1 MFEVLDRV
9 ALAGL
14 SDEALISAVTAMTQT
29 ESMAAAQR
37 LALIGEVIARQCDD
51 EDDTVAHQVIDGW
64 AWAQAAVA
72 AACNLNP
79 YAASKQ
85 MRIAQ
90 ALRDRLPSTAAL
102 FAKGAVS
109 ATVIDAITWRT
120 HLVVDEDAIALI
132 DAAISGEA
140 GAYGAHSE
148 KQLIG
153 AVDLWVEKFDPDA
166 VVRSRRAA
174 KDLYVEF
181 DDKDDPNGVASFW
194 GRLRVTD
201 KKILEQRLDAL
212 ADTVCPHDPRKRGE
226 LRAAALAALG
236 AVGPAL
242 ERLACECGDTGC
254 AGSGKDPR
262 AGAIT
267 IYALTDQIPAAGE
280 GTPPQS
286 TPGSAGTPETEPE
299 PTETAQ
305 TEPAAP
311 EHEPQTPAAESEPA
325 APAARTEPAASTK
338 PAEPAAPAAST
349 EPAEPAAPAASTEP
363 AEPAAPAAG
372 PEPAAA
378 NPSPGVMLD
387 GAIIPAA
394 MLAELIAAGAT
405 IKPLSEIADLP
416 TERQYRPSTALTAFV
431 RMRAMTC
438 SFPGCNRAAHRCDL
452 DHLIPWPAGAT
463 HPGNLAPLCR
473 LHHLL
478 KTFSGWTPSAKPD
491 GRIQWSA
498 PTGHS
503 YEKAPGAAILFP
515 HWNIET
521 PIPRKRAISL
531 IDDTDRDTSGPHQ
544 RAMPVRTR
552 TRAQDRAQRINTER
566 ARNQLELALER
577 AESNSDPPF

>member
-1 MFEVLDRV
+1 MFEALDRV
-9 ALAGL
+9 ALAAL
-14 SDEALISAVTAMTQT
+14 SDEALICAVTTMTQT
-29 ESMAAAQR
+29 EARAAAQR
-37 LALIGEVIARQCDD
+37 LALIGEVVARQCDD
-51 EDDTVAHQVIDGW
+51 EDDTAAHQVIDGW

-90 ALRDRLPSTAAL
+90 ALRDRLPRTAAL
-102 FAKGAVS
+102 FATGAIS

-120 HLVVDEDAIALI
+120 HLVVDEDALVLI
-132 DAAISGEA
+132 DTAISGEA
-140 GAYGAHSE
+140 GEYGAHSE

-153 AVDLWVEKFDPDA
+153 AVDLWVEKFDPEA

-212 ADTVCPHDPRKRGE
+212 ADTVCSNDPRRRGE

-236 AVGPAL
+236 VVGPAL

-254 AGSGKDPR
+254 EGSGKDPR
-262 AGAIT
+262 AGAVT
-267 IYALTDQIPAAGE
+267 IYALTDQAPAASE
-280 GTPPQS
+280 DTPPQT
-286 TPGSAGTPETEPE
+286 TPGTAGTPDSEPQ
-299 PTETAQ
+299 PPETAE

-311 EHEPQTPAAESEPA
+311 EREPQTPAAESEPA
-325 APAARTEPAASTK
+325 GPS
-338 PAEPAAPAAST
+338 EPAAPAAST
-349 EPAEPAAPAASTEP
+349 EPAGPAAPAANARP
-363 AEPAAPAAG
+363 APAAG
-372 PEPAAA
+372 AQPAVC

-394 MLAELIAAGAT
+394 MLAELVAGGAT
-405 IKPLSEIADLP
+405 VKPLSEIADLP
-416 TERQYRPSTALTAFV
+416 AERQYRPSAALTAFV

-452 DHLIPWPAGAT
+452 DHLTPWPAGAT

-473 LHHLL
+473 LHHLV
-478 KTFSGWTPSAKPD
+478 KTFSGWTPTAKPD
-491 GRIQWSA
+491 GSIQWTA

-503 YEKAPGAAILFP
+503 YQKAPGAAILFP
-515 HWNIET
+515 HWNIDT
-521 PIPRKRAISL
+521 PIPRKRAITL
-531 IDDTDRDTSGPHQ
+531 IDDTDRDTTGP
-544 RAMPVRTR
+544 RRKAMPLRQR

-566 ARNQLELALER
+566 ARNQLERALKR
-577 AESNSDPPF
+577 ADNNSDPPPF

>member
-1 MFEVLDRV
+1 MFEGLDRG

-14 SDEALISAVTAMTQT
+14 SDEALISAVTTMTQT
-29 ESMAAAQR
+29 EAMAAAQR

-90 ALRDRLPSTAAL
+90 ALRDRLPRTAAL
-102 FAKGAVS
+102 FATGVIS
-109 ATVIDAITWRT
+109 ASVIDAITWRT
-120 HLVVDEDAIALI
+120 HLVVDEDALGLI
-132 DAAISGEA
+132 DAAIAGEA
-140 GAYGAHSE
+140 GEYGAHSE

-153 AVDLWVEKFDPDA
+153 AVDLWVEKFDPEA

-194 GRLRVTD
+194 GRLRITD
-201 KKILEQRLDAL
+201 KKILEQRLNAL
-212 ADTVCPHDPRKRGE
+212 ADTVCSNDPRRRGE

-236 AVGPAL
+236 VVGPAL
-242 ERLACECGDTGC
+242 ERLTCLCGDAGC

-267 IYALTDQIPAAGE
+267 IYALTDQEPAASE
-280 GTPPQS
+280 NTPRQ
-286 TPGSAGTPETEPE
+286 TRPGAAGTPDSEPAETEP
-299 PTETAQ
+299 PETKE

-311 EHEPQTPAAESEPA
+311 EHEPQTPAASGDEK
-325 APAARTEPAASTK
+325 APAAC
-338 PAEPAAPAAST
+338 
-349 EPAEPAAPAASTEP
+349 
-363 AEPAAPAAG
+363 
-372 PEPAAA
+372 

-387 GAIIPAA
+387 GDIIPAA
-394 MLAELIAAGAT
+394 MLAELVAGGAT
-405 IKPLSEIADLP
+405 IKPLAEIADLP
-416 TERQYRPSTALTAFV
+416 AEPRYRPSASLTAFV
-431 RMRAMTC
+431 RMRSMTC

-452 DHLIPWPAGAT
+452 DHLTPWPAGAT
-463 HPGNLAPLCR
+463 HPGNLGPLCR
-473 LHHLL
+473 LHHLV
-478 KTFSGWTPSAKPD
+478 KTFGGWEPTAKPD
-491 GRIQWSA
+491 GSIHWTA

-503 YEKAPGAAILFP
+503 YQKAPGAAILFP
-515 HWNIET
+515 HWNIDT
-521 PIPRKRAISL
+521 PIPRKRAITL
-531 IDDTDRDTSGPHQ
+531 IDDNDRDTK
-544 RAMPVRTR
+544 MPLRQR

-566 ARNQLELALER
+566 ARNQLQRALER
-577 AESNSDPPF
+577 AESDSDPPF

>member
-1 MFEVLDRV
+1 MLLSMSDPDGRIARMFEVLDRAAIA
-9 ALAGL
+9 ALG
-14 SDEALISAVTAMTQT
+14 DEALISAVTRVTQN
-29 ESMAAAQR
+29 EASVAAYR
-37 LALIGEVIARQCDD
+37 LALIGEVVARQCDD
-51 EDDTVAHQVIDGW
+51 EDDVIAHQVIDGW

-90 ALRDRLPSTAAL
+90 ALRDRLPRTAAL
-102 FAKGAVS
+102 FATGAIS

-120 HLVVDEDAIALI
+120 HLVVDEDALVLV
-132 DAAISGEA
+132 DTAISGEA
-140 GAYGAHSE
+140 GEYGAHSE

-166 VVRSRRAA
+166 VVRSKRAA

-194 GRLRVTD
+194 GRLRITD
-201 KKILEQRLDAL
+201 KKILEQRLNDL
-212 ADTVCPHDPRKRGE
+212 ADTVCPNDPRKRGE
-226 LRAAALAALG
+226 RRAAALAALG
-236 AVGPAL
+236 VVGPAL

-262 AGAIT
+262 SGAIT
-267 IYALTDQIPAAGE
+267 IYALTDQVPAAGE
-280 GTPPQS
+280 GSPQQ
-286 TPGSAGTPETEPE
+286 TRPGGAGTPDSEPAATEP
-299 PTETAQ
+299 PETAE

-311 EHEPQTPAAESEPA
+311 EHEPQTPAAGTQPA
-325 APAARTEPAASTK
+325 ACNA
-338 PAEPAAPAAST
+338 
-349 EPAEPAAPAASTEP
+349 
-363 AEPAAPAAG
+363 
-372 PEPAAA
+372 
-378 NPSPGVMLD
+378 SPGVMLD

-405 IKPLSEIADLP
+405 VKPLSEIADLP
-416 TERQYRPSTALTAFV
+416 TERQYRPSAALTAFV
-431 RMRAMTC
+431 RMRSMTC

-452 DHLIPWPAGAT
+452 DHLTPWPAGAT

-478 KTFSGWTPSAKPD
+478 KTFSGWTPTAKPD
-491 GRIQWSA
+491 GRIQWTA

-503 YEKAPGAAILFP
+503 YQKAPGAAILFP
-515 HWNIET
+515 HWNIHT

-531 IDDTDRDTSGPHQ
+531 INDTNHDTTGPH
-544 RAMPVRTR
+544 RKAMPTRIR
-552 TRAQDRAQRINTER
+552 TRAQDRTQRINTER
-566 ARNQLELALER
+566 TRNQLERALER
-577 AESNSDPPF
+577 ADNNSDPPPF

>member
-1 MFEVLDRV
+1 MFEVLDRA
-9 ALAGL
+9 ALAEL
-14 SDEALISAVTAMTQT
+14 SDEVLICAVTTMTQT
-29 ESMAAAQR
+29 EAKVAAQR
-37 LALIGEVIARQCDD
+37 LALIGEVVARQCDD
-51 EDDTVAHQVIDGW
+51 EDDVIAHQVIDGW

-90 ALRDRLPSTAAL
+90 ALRDRLPRTAAL
-102 FAKGAVS
+102 FATGSISV
-109 ATVIDAITWRT
+109 TVIDAITWRT
-120 HLVVDEDAIALI
+120 HLVLDEDALGLI
-132 DAAISGEA
+132 DAAIAGEA
-140 GAYGAHSE
+140 AAYGAHSE

-153 AVDLWVEKFDPDA
+153 AVDLWVEKFDPEA
-166 VVRSRRAA
+166 VVRSKRNA

-194 GRLRVTD
+194 GRLRITD

-212 ADTVCPHDPRKRGE
+212 ADTVCANDPRRRGE

-236 AVGPAL
+236 AVGPQL
-242 ERLACECGDTGC
+242 ERLACECGDSGC

-267 IYALTDQIPAAGE
+267 IYALTDQVPAAGE
-280 GTPPQS
+280 DTPPQS
-286 TPGSAGTPETEPE
+286 TPGSAGTPGS
-299 PTETAQ
+299 
-305 TEPAAP
+305 EPAAP
-311 EHEPQTPAAESEPA
+311 EPPETAESEPA
-325 APAARTEPAASTK
+325 APEHKPQTPAASGDEK
-338 PAEPAAPAAST
+338 APAAC
-349 EPAEPAAPAASTEP
+349 
-363 AEPAAPAAG
+363 
-372 PEPAAA
+372 

-394 MLAELIAAGAT
+394 MLAELVAGGAT
-405 IKPLSEIADLP
+405 VKPLSEIADLP
-416 TERQYRPSTALTAFV
+416 TERQYRPSAALTAFV

-438 SFPGCNRAAHRCDL
+438 SFPGCNKPAHRCDL

-473 LHHLL
+473 LHHLV
-478 KTFSGWTPSAKPD
+478 KTFSGWTPTAKPN

-498 PTGHS
+498 PTGHT
-503 YEKAPGAAILFP
+503 YNVAPGAAILFP

-531 IDDTDRDTSGPHQ
+531 TEETDRDTTGAHQ
-544 RAMPVRTR
+544 KAMPLRTR
-552 TRAQDRAQRINTER
+552 TRAQDRAQRITTER
-566 ARNQLELALER
+566 TRNQLDLALER
-577 AESNSDPPF
+577 AGNDSDPPPF

>member
-1 MFEVLDRV
+1 MFEGLDRGS
-9 ALAGL
+9 LAEL
-14 SDEALISAVTAMTQT
+14 SDEALISAVTTMTQT
-29 ESMAAAQR
+29 EAKAAAAR
-37 LALIGEVIARQCDD
+37 LALIGEVVARQCDD

-90 ALRDRLPSTAAL
+90 ALRDRLPRTAAL
-102 FAKGAVS
+102 FATGAIS

-120 HLVVDEDAIALI
+120 HLVVDEDALVLI
-132 DAAISGEA
+132 DTAISGEA
-140 GAYGAHSE
+140 GEYGAHSE

-153 AVDLWVEKFDPDA
+153 AVDLWVEKFDPEA

-194 GRLRVTD
+194 GRLRITD

-212 ADTVCPHDPRKRGE
+212 ADTVCPNDPRRRGE

-236 AVGPAL
+236 VVGPAL
-242 ERLACECGDTGC
+242 ERLTCECGDTGC

-267 IYALTDQIPAAGE
+267 IYALTDQAPAASE
-280 GTPPQS
+280 DTPPQS
-286 TPGSAGTPETEPE
+286 TPGGAGAPDSEPAATEAAPEKEEQTPAAES
-299 PTETAQ
+299 
-305 TEPAAP
+305 EPAAP
-311 EHEPQTPAAESEPA
+311 EHEPQTPAAKSEPAGPSEPA
-325 APAARTEPAASTK
+325 APAASTK
-338 PAEPAAPAAST
+338 PPAPAAPAAST
-349 EPAEPAAPAASTEP
+349 EPAAPAARS
-363 AEPAAPAAG
+363 
-372 PEPAAA
+372 
-378 NPSPGVMLD
+378 PSPGVMLD

-405 IKPLSEIADLP
+405 IKPLAEIADLP
-416 TERQYRPSTALTAFV
+416 AERQYRPSAALTAFV
-431 RMRAMTC
+431 RMRSMTC

-463 HPGNLAPLCR
+463 HPGNLGPLCR
-473 LHHLL
+473 LHHLV
-478 KTFSGWTPSAKPD
+478 KTFGGWEPAAKPD
-491 GRIQWSA
+491 GSIQWTA

-503 YEKAPGAAILFP
+503 YQKAPGAAILFP
-515 HWNIET
+515 HWNIDT

-531 IDDTDRDTSGPHQ
+531 IDDTDRDTK
-544 RAMPVRTR
+544 MPLRQR
-552 TRAQDRAQRINTER
+552 TRAQDRAQRIKAER
-566 ARNQLELALER
+566 QRNQLERALEL
-577 AESNSDPPF
+577 ADNDSDPPPF